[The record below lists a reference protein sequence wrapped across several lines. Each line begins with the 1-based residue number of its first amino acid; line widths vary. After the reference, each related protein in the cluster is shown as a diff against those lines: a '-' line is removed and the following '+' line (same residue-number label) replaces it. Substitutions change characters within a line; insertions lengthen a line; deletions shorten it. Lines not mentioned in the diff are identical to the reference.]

1 MLRFNPMDFETPD
14 QLVRY
19 LRAKGH
25 VGPGEKPAVHCLPGG
40 VSNRTFLVRRRDG
53 EDWVIKQALPQ
64 LRVAT
69 AWFSSPARSHAEA
82 MALRWLPKLAPPDT
96 IPGLVFEDPENH
108 LLAMRAVPLPH
119 ENWKTLLLN
128 GHLVEEHVRQ
138 FATLLGCIHRSS
150 SERKNELLPIFQD
163 QSFFESLRLEPYYA
177 YTASQLPDTAAFLN
191 CLIHATRQQRDC
203 LVHGDYS
210 PKNVL
215 VHAGR
220 LVLLDHE
227 VIHFGEPAFDLGFSL
242 THLLSKAHYLPA
254 HRRSFVNAAHLF
266 WRSYLQA
273 AAPCHQTA
281 DFESRAA
288 RHTLACLLAR
298 VAGRSTLEYFCADH
312 RRAQQQVVLQLI
324 PGRPQTITELIDSFA
339 SHLPT

>member
-1 MLRFNPMDFETPD
+1 MDFEKPD
-14 QLVRY
+14 QLVHY
-19 LRAKGH
+19 LSVQGH
-25 VGPGEKPAVHCLPGG
+25 IGPDEKPVVHTLPGG
-40 VSNRTFLVRRRDG
+40 VSNRMFLVRRCNG
-53 EDWVIKQALPQ
+53 ECWVIKQALPR

-69 AWFSSPARSHAEA
+69 DWFSSPARNHAEA
-82 MALRWLPKLAPPDT
+82 MALRWLPRLVPPDT

-108 LLAMRAVPLPH
+108 LLAMGAVPPPH
-119 ENWKTLLLN
+119 ENWKSLLLN
-128 GHLVEEHVRQ
+128 GHLNEEHVRQ
-138 FATLLGCIHRSS
+138 FATLLAHIHRSS
-150 SERKNELLPIFQD
+150 SIRKAELQPIFQD

-177 YTASQLPDTAAFLN
+177 YTASQLRDAAPFLN
-191 CLIHATRQQRDC
+191 RLIRETRQHREC

-215 VHAGR
+215 IRPDR

-242 THLLSKAHYLPA
+242 THLLSKAHYLHA
-254 HRRSFVNAAHLF
+254 QRRSFVSAAHLY

-273 AAPCHQTA
+273 VHPFHQSA
-281 DFESRAA
+281 DFESRVV

-298 VAGRSTLEYFCADH
+298 VAGRSTLEYFNPDH
-312 RRAQQQVVLQLI
+312 RRTQQEVILQMI
-324 PGRPQTITELIDSFA
+324 PSVPQNVTDLIDRFA

>member
-1 MLRFNPMDFETPD
+1 MDFESPD
-14 QLVRY
+14 QLVHY
-19 LRAKGH
+19 LKVNGRIASDEN
-25 VGPGEKPAVHCLPGG
+25 PSIQPLPGG
-40 VSNRTFLVRRRDG
+40 VSNRTFFVRRRDA
-53 EDWVIKQALPQ
+53 EEWVIKQALPQ
-64 LRVAT
+64 LRVPT
-69 AWFSSPARSHAEA
+69 AWFSSPSRNHAEA

-108 LLAMRAVPLPH
+108 LLAMRAVPTPH

-128 GHLVEEHVRQ
+128 GHLKEEHIRQ
-138 FATLLGCIHRSS
+138 FATLLGHIHRSS
-150 SERKNELLPIFQD
+150 SERKTELLPIFQD

-177 YTASQLPDTAAFLN
+177 FTAGQVPDAAPFLN
-191 CLIHATRQQRDC
+191 RLIQETRQHRDC

-215 VHAGR
+215 IHEGR

-242 THLLSKAHYLPA
+242 THLLSKAHYLQA
-254 HRRSFVNAAHLF
+254 HRKSFVSAAHLA

-273 AAPCHQTA
+273 VAPFHQTA
-281 DFESRAA
+281 DFQSRVA

-298 VAGRSTLEYFCADH
+298 VAGRSTLEYFNADH
-312 RRAQQQVVLQLI
+312 RRAQQEAVLQLLRGG
-324 PGRPQTITELIDSFA
+324 PEDVTELIDSFV
-339 SHLPT
+339 SQLPT